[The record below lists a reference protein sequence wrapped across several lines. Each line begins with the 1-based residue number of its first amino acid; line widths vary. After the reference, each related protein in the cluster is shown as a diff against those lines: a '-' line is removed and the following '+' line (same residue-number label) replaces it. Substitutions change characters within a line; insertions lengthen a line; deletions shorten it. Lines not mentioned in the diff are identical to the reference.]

1 MNGNMNLGFRIT
13 RLEKGGSNIEDIDFS
28 HSSVSSVHELL
39 QNLANDIYPKAKPEL
54 IPTMTSDTEP
64 YGTASSNYTYSG
76 RYAWYGFRHNVEP
89 DLTNAITFYYAGEP
103 SNTNY
108 LQYDFKE
115 ISTVTEITL
124 KVWGTL
130 EENHLKLSYINETDE
145 VIDMETLAFV
155 KKYNE
160 FSDLKYDFGA
170 PVKAKA
176 IRITSVNGD
185 GGLSIAQLQ
194 AYGE

>member
-1 MNGNMNLGFRIT
+1 MNGNMNLGYRVK
-13 RLEKGGSNIEDIDFS
+13 RLEKGGSNIESIDFS
-28 HSSVSSVHELL
+28 QSSVNNVHDLL
-39 QNLANDIYPKAKPEL
+39 QNLANDIYPKVKPKL

-76 RYAWYGFRHNVEP
+76 RYAWYGFRHIVEP
-89 DLTNAITFYYAGEP
+89 DLTDATTFYYAGEP
-103 SNTNY
+103 SDTHY

-124 KVWGTL
+124 KAWGSL
-130 EENHLKLSYINETDE
+130 AENHLKVSYINENDE
-145 VIDMETLAFV
+145 VIDAETLAFLG
-155 KKYNE
+155 KSNK
-160 FSDLKYDFGA
+160 FSDLKYNFGA

-176 IRITSVNGD
+176 IRITSVNGN